1 VLLKGRRDISELKHP
16 HVIWITNGSS
26 ITSFSHATAQRRD
39 EKRFGRCVVAPLC
52 EKSFVNHKSPAR
64 ICVSVCER
72 YLDALRQTCERAVE
86 WADLIE
92 LRLDCLHQ
100 LPEKLP
106 QLARPVILT
115 FRPAEQGGLRNLTH
129 EERQRFWSSIA
140 PQAEIIWWD
149 IEGDLVHDLAPDWSH
164 VIVSHHDFSGVPDD
178 LEQIYER
185 LARTPAAVL
194 KIAVQA
200 GDILDCIR
208 VFNLLDRARM
218 EHRDLIAIAMGNA
231 GVATRILGPS
241 RGSFLTYGALDDQSA
256 TAPGQVNA
264 RKLRSL
270 YHINTIDNETMIC
283 GLVGLPVMHS
293 VSPHIHNAAFI
304 SEDVNGV
311 YLPFEV
317 QDAQQFFKRM
327 VHPRSRELNWN
338 LRGLSVTAPHKQAVM
353 DCLDWIDPD
362 AKEIGAVNT
371 VVVENDR
378 LLGYN
383 TDAAGFIDPLLSR
396 FATLRDVKVAIIGA
410 GGAARAAIW
419 ALKRQAANVTLF
431 VRDVR
436 KAQPLAELFRISSTE
451 LTGASFEGYDL
462 IINATPLGSGTH
474 IDQSPATREQLT
486 GSRCVYD
493 LIYNPVETRLLRA
506 ANEAGCETLGGL
518 DMLVAQAKIQFEL
531 WTGKN
536 ISHGLPRI
544 KTDLIRFLRENP

>member
-1 VLLKGRRDISELKHP
+1 V
-16 HVIWITNGSS
+16 
-26 ITSFSHATAQRRD
+26 
-39 EKRFGRCVVAPLC
+39 C
-52 EKSFVNHKSPAR
+52 EKD
-64 ICVSVCER
+64 
-72 YLDALRQTCERAVE
+72 LDALRETCERAVE

-92 LRLDCLHQ
+92 LRLDCLRE

-106 QLARPVILT
+106 QLTRPVILT
-115 FRPAEQGGLRNLTH
+115 FRPSEQGGHRQLTR
-129 EERQRFWSSIA
+129 EDRRRFWSSIA
-140 PQAEIIWWD
+140 PPAETIWWD
-149 IEGDLVHDLAPDWSH
+149 IEADLVHDFAPDWSR
-164 VIVSHHDFSGVPDD
+164 VIVSHHDFLGVPND

-185 LARTPAAVL
+185 LTATPAAIL

-200 GDILDCIR
+200 NDILDCIR
-208 VFNLLDRARM
+208 IFNLLDRARH
-218 EHRDLIAIAMGNA
+218 EGRELIAIAMGNA
-231 GVATRILGPS
+231 GIATRILGPS

-270 YHINTIDNETMIC
+270 YHLDTIDNETMIC

-293 VSPHIHNAAFI
+293 VSPHIHNAAFV
-304 SEDVNGV
+304 SEEVNGV

-317 QDAQQFFKRM
+317 RDAQQFFKRM
-327 VHPRSRELNWN
+327 VHPRTRELNWN

-371 VVVENDR
+371 VVIENDR

-396 FATLRDVKVAIIGA
+396 FATLRDARVAIIGA

-419 ALKRQAANVTLF
+419 ALQKQKAAMTLF
-431 VRDVR
+431 ARDTT
-436 KAQPLAELFRISSTE
+436 KAQPLAELFGISCTS
-451 LTGASFEGYDL
+451 LTGASFAGYDL
-462 IINATPLGSGTH
+462 VINATPVGSGTQ

-493 LIYNPVETRLLRA
+493 LIYNPVETQLLHT

-518 DMLVAQAKIQFEL
+518 DMLVAQAKVQFEL
-531 WTGKN
+531 WTGKTV
-536 ISHGLPRI
+536 SHGLTQI
-544 KTDLIRFLRENP
+544 KTDLIRVLGVNP